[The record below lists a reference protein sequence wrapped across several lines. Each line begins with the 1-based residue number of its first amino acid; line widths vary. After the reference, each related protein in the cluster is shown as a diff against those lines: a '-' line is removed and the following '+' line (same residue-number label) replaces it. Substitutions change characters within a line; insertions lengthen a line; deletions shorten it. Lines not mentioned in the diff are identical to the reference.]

1 VMDRSVRSEH
11 FDKSSVNSAGHA
23 AESASTASSLTSMHL
38 EPTQHCV
45 PRRCKACASNRILRA
60 WFCSLLVHNGH
71 AKPRATATV
80 GWAKAGV
87 TTQQAT
93 VYGDAGGPR
102 RRRQKILSAAAA
114 AVRRRE
120 RCTHPVRSSVCRLV
134 QWLATECIA
143 RSPIRSHELKSRTA
157 RSPRALHAAVSSDG
171 RGSAVDSHLAASKR
185 IVLKALQRFRRR
197 RRDGTAQGEF

>member
-1 VMDRSVRSEH
+1 MDRSVRSEH

-60 WFCSLLVHNGH
+60 WFCSLLVHWSRKASRRCHGRMG
-71 AKPRATATV
+71 KGGSDYTA
-80 GWAKAGV
+80 
-87 TTQQAT
+87 
-93 VYGDAGGPR
+93 GDCVR
-102 RRRQKILSAAAA
+102 RRRWPEAPPAEDLVGCGSGSARIGA
-114 AVRRRE
+114 R
-120 RCTHPVRSSVCRLV
+120 THPVRSSVCRLV
-134 QWLATECIA
+134 QWLATERIA

-171 RGSAVDSHLAASKR
+171 RGSAVDSHLAALKR
-185 IVLKALQRFRRR
+185 IVLKALQQFRRR